1 MKKHSLSIILFFLCL
16 VLSDVFSQTKVD
28 WRQIKNTP
36 TTVSGYGITDTI
48 SIDSLNSAVEEIN
61 ENIASLSTIIAS
73 NTLDIEILREEIPTN
88 ASFTF
93 QGLSETTQAIKDEHI
108 AIDAVTRHKI
118 ASGSVTTEK
127 LYD

>member
-73 NTLDIEILREEIPTN
+73 DTLDILREEIPTN

-93 QGLSETTQAIKDEHI
+93 QGLSEIEGTVGSENLANY
-108 AIDAVTRHKI
+108 
-118 ASGSVTTEK
+118 SVTTVK
-127 LYD
+127 LATDS